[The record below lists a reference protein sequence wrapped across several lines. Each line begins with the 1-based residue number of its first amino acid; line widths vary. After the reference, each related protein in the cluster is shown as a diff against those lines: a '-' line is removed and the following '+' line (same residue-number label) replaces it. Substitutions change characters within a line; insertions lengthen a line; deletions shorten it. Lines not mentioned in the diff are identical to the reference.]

1 MGKIIGID
9 LGTTNSCVA
18 VMEGGKPTVI
28 ANAEGVRTTPSV
40 VAFTKSG
47 ERLVGESAKRQAVTN
62 ADRTIS
68 SIKREMGNDYKIKVD
83 GKKYSPQEISAM
95 ILGKLKKDAENY
107 LGESVNDA
115 VITVPAYFND
125 TQRQATKDAGRIAGL
140 NVMRIINEPT
150 AAALAYGLDNE
161 MSQKIMVY
169 DLGGGTFDVS
179 IIEIGTGV
187 VEVLA
192 TAGDNH
198 LGGDDFDARLADYI
212 VREFKNSQGVDL
224 SRDNVAMQRIREEA
238 EKAKKEL
245 SAATMVNIN
254 LPFITV
260 AKDGPKHLEMTINRA
275 KFDELT
281 NDLVLRT
288 KEPVLNALGDAGLK
302 NSDISR
308 VLLVGGSTRIP
319 AVATMVASLMGKEP
333 SRNLNPDEC
342 VALGAAIQ
350 GGKLAGDAGLGE
362 ILLLDVTPLSLSIET
377 IGGVST
383 RLIERNST
391 IPTKYSQIFTT
402 SANFQSAVDIKV
414 YQGERYYARD
424 NKLIGKFRLR
434 GIKRAPAGV
443 PQIEVTFDIDA
454 NGILRVSAKDLAN
467 GKQQDIVITSESN
480 LSDSEI
486 EKAVADAA
494 MYEAEDN
501 RKKNAAEVLNNAESA
516 LINAERTLSE
526 KRKVIDK
533 ERKNVVKADID
544 NLKRATKGKR
554 PDNMGESDIDMIENA
569 TRQLNATVESLL

>member
-1 MGKIIGID
+1 M
-9 LGTTNSCVA
+9 
-18 VMEGGKPTVI
+18 
-28 ANAEGVRTTPSV
+28 
-40 VAFTKSG
+40 
-47 ERLVGESAKRQAVTN
+47 
-62 ADRTIS
+62 
-68 SIKREMGNDYKIKVD
+68 
-83 GKKYSPQEISAM
+83 
-95 ILGKLKKDAENY
+95 
-107 LGESVNDA
+107 
-115 VITVPAYFND
+115 
-125 TQRQATKDAGRIAGL
+125 
-140 NVMRIINEPT
+140 
-150 AAALAYGLDNE
+150 
-161 MSQKIMVY
+161 
-169 DLGGGTFDVS
+169 
-179 IIEIGTGV
+179 
-187 VEVLA
+187 
-192 TAGDNH
+192 
-198 LGGDDFDARLADYI
+198 
-212 VREFKNSQGVDL
+212 
-224 SRDNVAMQRIREEA
+224 
-238 EKAKKEL
+238 
-245 SAATMVNIN
+245 
-254 LPFITV
+254 
-260 AKDGPKHLEMTINRA
+260 
-275 KFDELT
+275 
-281 NDLVLRT
+281 
-288 KEPVLNALGDAGLK
+288 
-302 NSDISR
+302 
-308 VLLVGGSTRIP
+308 
-319 AVATMVASLMGKEP
+319 
-333 SRNLNPDEC
+333 
-342 VALGAAIQ
+342 GAAIQ

-554 PDNMGESDIDMIENA
+554 PDNMSDSDSEMIENA